1 MVVDVGNLLLLV
13 AKGSWGDGFFD
24 DLVNIFLSLSLY
36 KLCYGLKPGEIKLPV
51 SILGLVAFVALGF
64 EEWIL
69 LPGLSA
75 AISDNL

>member
-1 MVVDVGNLLLLV
+1 MLGTCYCWWQKDRGGMV
-13 AKGSWGDGFFD
+13 
-24 DLVNIFLSLSLY
+24 FLMIWLTYFSLFLY

-69 LPGLSA
+69 LPGLGSA